1 MYEMKSEMKCEIR
14 NMKSV
19 PQRKIVQWIIKSYE
33 SLSKEIINSIKSSA
47 LRLAF
52 YASKDDKISCFHEV
66 KKTSDE

>member
-19 PQRKIVQWIIKSYE
+19 PQRKIVQWIMQACE
-33 SLSKEIINSIKSSA
+33 SLSKEIINSIKSCA
-47 LRLAF
+47 LWPAVDA
-52 YASKDDKISCFHEV
+52 YKDDKISCFHEV